1 MRSTFLASILASLTL
16 TILAI
21 PLLKRDVI
29 GPVIEHDFPD
39 PSIIKVG
46 NTWHAFGSQS
56 IHENTT
62 VKTKYASSTNFV
74 HWDFLDYYDALRTL
88 PPWVN
93 AADPKIWAPDVFEL
107 DDGSFMMYFAANT
120 LTAGDGRFH
129 CIGAARSATVK
140 GPYDSVSDTPIVCPT
155 EEGGAI
161 DASAFRDADGSR
173 YMLYKIDGNALGH
186 GGLCNN
192 DVLPQRDTWIVL
204 QQVAADGITPIGE
217 AHRILNR
224 DDVDGPLI
232 EGPTLV
238 RYPGPKYVLHFS
250 SQCYTSEHYSGSY
263 AVSWRVDGDYQKAR
277 FPLLVSGTPRG
288 VWGPG
293 HADVDWDGQ
302 HMAFHGYA
310 SEASV
315 GGRRFMYVARL
326 SWDGEV
332 VVVGLGL

>member
-1 MRSTFLASILASLTL
+1 MHPTIIFSLLSSLTL
-16 TILAI
+16 TTIAI

-39 PSIIKVG
+39 PSIIKVS

-56 IHENTT
+56 IWDNTAIR
-62 VKTKYASSTNFV
+62 TKYASSTDFAN
-74 HWDFLDYYDALRTL
+74 WDFLDYYDALRTL
-88 PPWVN
+88 PKWVN
-93 AADPKIWAPDVFEL
+93 PVDPRIWAPDVFQL

-120 LTAGDGRFH
+120 LTAGNGRFH
-129 CIGAARSATVK
+129 CIGAATSKTVK
-140 GPYDSVSDTPIVCPT
+140 GPYDSVSDVPIVCPT
-155 EEGGAI
+155 SEGGAI
-161 DASAFRDADGSR
+161 DASGFRDEDGKR
-173 YMLYKIDGNALGH
+173 YMLYKIDGNALGN

-192 DVLPQRDTWIVL
+192 EVLPQRDTWIVI
-204 QQVAADGITPIGE
+204 QQVSSDDGITPIGE

-224 DDVDGPLI
+224 DAIDGPLI

-250 SQCYTSEHYSGSY
+250 SNCYTSEHYSGSY
-263 AVSWRVDGDYQKAR
+263 AVSWRIDGDYRKAE
-277 FPLLVSGTPRG
+277 FPLLVSGTPRD

-310 SEASV
+310 SNETV
-315 GGRRFMYVARL
+315 GQRRFMYVARL

-332 VVVGLGL
+332 VGLGV